1 MKIPSRGKI
10 YSINEGY
17 TQYWDESVK
26 QYVHKCKYPDVS
38 RLEIIYCLFIGCLFI
53 QEGKSGLNARYV
65 GSMVADM
72 HRTLK
77 YGGIFIYPATSKSPS
92 GKVTYNCVYNAV
104 MLVDHLCLAEV
115 AVRVQ
120 SDGIHY

>member
-1 MKIPSRGKI
+1 
-10 YSINEGY
+10 
-17 TQYWDESVK
+17 
-26 QYVHKCKYPDVS
+26 
-38 RLEIIYCLFIGCLFI
+38 
-53 QEGKSGLNARYV
+53 
-65 GSMVADM
+65 M

-92 GKVTYNCVYNAV
+92 GKVTYNYVYV
-104 MLVDHLCLAEV
+104 QLMLVNRLCLAEV